1 MFDFFKDKKVLIIG
15 GCLLVLLIGFVVIYY
30 FNDNDEIIES
40 SLVSVETTSVS
51 TSNFY
56 IDVKGAVK
64 DPGVYLVSNGE
75 RVIDAIEKAGGLKK
89 NANTSNINLAQRLV
103 SEMVIVVYSDNEI
116 KKNSPKL
123 ACNTKC
129 NCEVIE
135 INNCIENEV
144 IQSDKINI
152 NTASIDELMTL
163 SGVGESKAQSII
175 SYREENGL
183 FKTIEDIK
191 NVSGIGDALYESI
204 KDSITI

>member
-1 MFDFFKDKKVLIIG
+1 MFDFFKDKKILIIG

-89 NANTSNINLAQRLV
+89 
-103 SEMVIVVYSDNEI
+103 
-116 KKNSPKL
+116 
-123 ACNTKC
+123 KC
-129 NCEVIE
+129 
-135 INNCIENEV
+135 
-144 IQSDKINI
+144 
-152 NTASIDELMTL
+152 
-163 SGVGESKAQSII
+163 
-175 SYREENGL
+175 
-183 FKTIEDIK
+183 
-191 NVSGIGDALYESI
+191 
-204 KDSITI
+204 